1 MNGTLFLSD
10 ICLWNEH
17 ISDRLYYQYDP
28 ACISTCPVTIHTLL
42 HIADSIEAMGPVWCY
57 WAFPIEQYCGKLQPS
72 IQSRRF
78 PYHSLDRFV
87 LESAQLTQPQTL
99 YKLHDELALRPPHR
113 GKILGSFQNEFC
125 KSPVLLTL
133 STL

>member
-1 MNGTLFLSD
+1 MVRYFYLIFVYGMNIYLIDCIINMIRHASPLVQLLSMPSC
-10 ICLWNEH
+10 ILLTALRQW
-17 ISDRLYYQYDP
+17 DR
-28 ACISTCPVTIHTLL
+28 SGVT
-42 HIADSIEAMGPVWCY
+42 GP
-57 WAFPIEQYCGKLQPS
+57 FPWSGYCGKLQPS
-72 IQSRRF
+72 IQSRWF

-87 LESAQLTQPQTL
+87 LESAQLTQLQTL

-125 KSPVLLTL
+125 KSPVLLIL

>member
-10 ICLWNEH
+10 ICLWNNIYLE
-17 ISDRLYYQYDP
+17 RLYYQYDP
-28 ACISTCPVTIHTLL
+28 ARISTCPVLSMPSCILL
-42 HIADSIEAMGPVWCY
+42 TALRQWDRSGVTGPFPWSGIVANCNLPFGAVGFHIAP
-57 WAFPIEQYCGKLQPS
+57 
-72 IQSRRF
+72 
-78 PYHSLDRFV
+78 LDRFV
-87 LESAQLTQPQTL
+87 LESAQLTQLQTL
-99 YKLHDELALRPPHR
+99 YNLHDELALWPPHR